1 MTKYS
6 EKINIVN
13 YYKELMKQHKSFSY
27 QSSKLLGHKNVEI
40 PLNRY
45 IDFCY
50 EKDLKF
56 ENAMCYFSGELNG
69 EDLEDKRKDP
79 LIFENFIEAND
90 NYHMFINRKLFN
102 DVMDYVVKENVK
114 NIYKKGSTSIKLPYE
129 FTSKYLKEIFDF
141 SFEKDDASFSVEVQV
156 KNIIFNEKDYH
167 LLSLNN
173 VIMLEGLSENITFS
187 NDFNF
192 KVDKKIIKSTKF
204 DICVSEINVK
214 EVKSEG
220 TIKIKDENKIKEWI
234 NKSFNVE
241 SYPLCLS
248 DNGITLRDYFS
259 YLTNVTI
266 GEKGVFIQGMHLY
279 Q

>member
-1 MTKYS
+1 
-6 EKINIVN
+6 
-13 YYKELMKQHKSFSY
+13 
-27 QSSKLLGHKNVEI
+27 
-40 PLNRY
+40 
-45 IDFCY
+45 
-50 EKDLKF
+50 
-56 ENAMCYFSGELNG
+56 MCYFSGELNG